1 MFKRELYID
10 GLNGIRAIA
19 AIGVVI
25 AHVTTHL
32 SNFNLNPYILGVSE
46 DGSPENYILG
56 GQGVSMFF
64 ALSGFLI
71 TYLLLLEKEERNK
84 INIRYFYIRRILRIW
99 PLYYFFIII
108 CAIAIYL
115 SGEKFNTTTWLLY
128 IFYAPNIPFI
138 LNACIPVLAHYW
150 SLGVEEQ
157 FYLFWPWIVTKVKRK
172 LEWYILGYIV
182 IIMILKI
189 AARFCLPGHDQ
200 SYLYKF
206 ISVTRF
212 QCMLIGALGA
222 TWYLKGNAMFLR
234 ICNNKIAQLLA
245 WGIIGAIAI
254 NKFHVASVTD
264 SELISAITVIIIIGQ
279 AMKANRLINLQTR
292 VPDFLGKISY
302 GIYVYHPLVI
312 WGYSYLF
319 ANIGLA
325 GFTKYV
331 FIYGIVILTTVLVAY
346 CSYTYFEK
354 WFLKLKL
361 NYSIVNSSRL

>member
-1 MFKRELYID
+1 MSKRELYID

-19 AIGVVI
+19 AIGVI
-25 AHVTTHL
+25 MAHVTTHL
-32 SNFNLNPYILGVSE
+32 SNFNLNPYILGVME
-46 DGSPENYILG
+46 DGSPKGYILG

-71 TYLLLLEKEERNK
+71 TYLLLLEKEEKSK

-99 PLYYFFIII
+99 PLYYFFIIL
-108 CAIAIYL
+108 CAIAIHF
-115 SGEKFNTTTWLLY
+115 SGENINTTTWLLY
-128 IFYAPNIPFI
+128 IFYLPNIPFI
-138 LNACIPVLAHYW
+138 LNACIPVLTHYW

-157 FYLFWPWIVTKVKRK
+157 FYLFWPWIVAKVKRK
-172 LEWYILGYIV
+172 LEWCILGYI
-182 IIMILKI
+182 IITMILKVW
-189 AARFCLPGHDQ
+189 ARYYLPGHDH

-206 ISVTRF
+206 INVTRF

-222 TWYLKGNAMFLR
+222 TWYLKNNSMFLK
-234 ICNNKIAQLLA
+234 ICNNKITQLLA
-245 WGIIGAIAI
+245 WGCIGIIAI
-254 NKFHVASVTD
+254 NKFHIASVTD
-264 SELISAITVIIIIGQ
+264 SELVSVITVVIIIGQ

-302 GIYVYHPLVI
+302 GMYVYHPLII

-319 ANIGLA
+319 PNIGLP
-325 GFTKYV
+325 GITKYIFV
-331 FIYGIVILTTVLVAY
+331 YSIVILTTVLVAY

-361 NYSIVNSSRL
+361 NYSIINSSRL